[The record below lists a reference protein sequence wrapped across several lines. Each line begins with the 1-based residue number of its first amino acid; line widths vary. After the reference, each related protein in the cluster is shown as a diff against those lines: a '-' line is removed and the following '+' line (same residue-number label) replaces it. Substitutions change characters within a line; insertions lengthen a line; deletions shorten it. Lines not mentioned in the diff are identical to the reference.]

1 MRLQILGA
9 CLMAVC
15 MLSPLASQQ
24 DATPNPIISAQL
36 TKVLDA
42 KHVKAGDLFEARL
55 LDDLEYGPPGQRKVI
70 PRTSKLVGHVIE
82 AEAWRKGSVSRLG
95 LTFDSAV
102 EKNGTVTKID
112 PVITGFRPPPAPQ
125 VGPIHTI
132 QNTDNAMA
140 RAAGPVSDARD
151 GYISD
156 PVINSVGTQTESVRI
171 GQTRNSGWHAAP
183 GNSRARKTAVLLSH
197 EKNARLDKGALIY
210 LQMIEPEKQ

>member
-9 CLMAVC
+9 FLMTVC
-15 MLSPLASQQ
+15 MLSPLGSQQ
-24 DATPNPIISAQL
+24 AATPNPIISAQF
-36 TKVLDA
+36 TRVLDA

-55 LDDLEYGPPGQRKVI
+55 LDDLEYGPAGQRKVI
-70 PRTSKLVGHVIE
+70 PRNSKLVGHVIE
-82 AEAWRKGSVSRLG
+82 AEAWRKGSMSRLG

-156 PVINSVGTQTESVRI
+156 PVINSVGTQTESIRI
-171 GQTRNSGWHAAP
+171 GQARTDGWHAAP
-183 GNSRARKTAVLLSH
+183 GSSRASKTAVLLSH
-197 EKNARLDKGALIY
+197 EKNARLEKGALIY
-210 LQMIEPEKQ
+210 LQMIEPEKK